1 MDNRQIPSKHSQ
13 PDVKKAKKQML
24 VFNQMLT
31 CFSAFALLFNIL
43 FKIYDELLPFF
54 LLLSHLLQLYMPFS
68 VRNVPQRLHLR
79 RYFFYFKTF
88 NESLRFVLISTTLHT
103 EEDQAEKALLICF
116 YQR

>member
-1 MDNRQIPSKHSQ
+1 MDNKQIPSKHSQ

-24 VFNQMLT
+24 VFNQTLT

-43 FKIYDELLPFF
+43 FKIELLPFF

-79 RYFFYFKTF
+79 RYFFI
-88 NESLRFVLISTTLHT
+88 LRHLM
-103 EEDQAEKALLICF
+103 KA
-116 YQR
+116 